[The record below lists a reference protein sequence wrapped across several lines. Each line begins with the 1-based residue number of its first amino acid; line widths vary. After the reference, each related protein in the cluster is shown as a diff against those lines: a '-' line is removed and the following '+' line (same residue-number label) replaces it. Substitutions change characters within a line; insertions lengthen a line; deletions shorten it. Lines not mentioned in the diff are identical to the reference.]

1 MSLKYF
7 SNFWR
12 TPEMRLIN
20 CEIIVNLT
28 WCKKCVVSFA
38 VGKTEFAITDT
49 KLYVP
54 AVTLSTEDNVKLLK
68 WSESDFIRTV
78 NCVDLSK
85 NFFDPVDAGPSL
97 LKKIKKYISSIKG
110 SGTALT
116 KNEKADIMKV
126 IKSLENRGI
135 LSKGTT
141 GKINS
146 QKAECWIF
154 LDH

>member
-1 MSLKYF
+1 M
-7 SNFWR
+7 
-12 TPEMRLIN
+12 
-20 CEIIVNLT
+20 
-28 WCKKCVVSFA
+28 
-38 VGKTEFAITDT
+38 
-49 KLYVP
+49 
-54 AVTLSTEDNVKLLK
+54 
-68 WSESDFIRTV
+68 
-78 NCVDLSK
+78 
-85 NFFDPVDAGPSL
+85 DAGPSL

-146 QKAECWIF
+146 QKAEC
-154 LDH
+154 